1 MDRDLHKVLVFG
13 LLIIN
18 YIILGAFW
26 WTYSGELISSEN
38 ISGTLLAF
46 GRLAGLLGATQI
58 LLQLVL
64 IGRVKWVE
72 SAFGLDKLSRLHRW
86 NGYLI
91 LGLITLHPI
100 LIIQSYAMVNFT
112 SFFDQW
118 AEFLKGMAVLFR
130 AFAGYVI
137 LLGTIAL
144 SITIVRRRLKYE
156 TWYYVHLL
164 NYIAI
169 ALVFG
174 HQLRFGTDAQGQW
187 FRIYWYLIYTFAF
200 GNLIWFRILKPLV
213 KFSKHDFHVSRVEPE
228 DPHGIATSVYVTGDK
243 IRDFKI
249 KPGQFA
255 IFRFFQKGF
264 WWQAHPFS
272 FSMIPKEG
280 ELRITAKKL
289 GDYTSTLPQLT
300 PGVEVLVDGPHGLF
314 TKDVITKEKI
324 LFIAGG
330 IGITPIRALLEQLGP
345 EQKDMIL
352 LYSNKSRAEH
362 IFAEELAELSR
373 KHDFKIVNIYADE
386 KIAGAE
392 FGRLDQD
399 MLARLVPDL
408 KDRDVFLCGPPMM
421 MSALRAVLL
430 RLGLPRK
437 QLHWERF
444 AL

>member
-1 MDRDLHKVLVFG
+1 MNRDLQKVLVYG

-18 YIILGAFW
+18 YLILGGFW
-26 WTYSGELISSEN
+26 WTYSGELISTAN
-38 ISGTLLAF
+38 ISGLLLAF

-64 IGRVKWVE
+64 IGRVRWVE
-72 SAFGLDKLSRLHRW
+72 SAFGLDKLSRIHKW

-100 LIIQSYAMVNFT
+100 LIIQSYAMVNFVN
-112 SFFDQW
+112 FFTQFS
-118 AEFLKGMAVLFR
+118 EFLKGMATLFR

-137 LLGTIAL
+137 LLGTIVL

-156 TWYYVHLL
+156 TWYYVHLF

-187 FRIYWYLIYTFAF
+187 FRLYWYLAYTFAF
-200 GNLIWFRILKPLV
+200 GNLIWYRFIRPLV
-213 KFSKHDFHVSRVEPE
+213 KFWKHDFRISRVEPE
-228 DPHGIATSVYVTGDK
+228 DPHGIATSIYITGDK

-249 KPGQFA
+249 VPGQFA

-272 FSMIPKEG
+272 FSMVPKEG
-280 ELRITAKKL
+280 ELRLSAKRL
-289 GDYTSTLPQLT
+289 GDYTTTLPNLV
-300 PGVEVLVDGPHGLF
+300 PGTEVLIDGPHGLF
-314 TKDVITKEKI
+314 TKEVITKDKL

-330 IGITPIRALLEQLGP
+330 IGITPIRAMLEDLGDSN
-345 EQKDMIL
+345 KDMIL
-352 LYSNKSRAEH
+352 LYSNKSPAEH
-362 IFAEELAELSR
+362 IFANELEELS
-373 KHDFKIVNIYADE
+373 KQHDFKIINIYADE
-386 KIAGAE
+386 KIAGE
-392 FGRLDQD
+392 EVGRLDQA

-408 KDRDVFLCGPPMM
+408 KERDVFLCGPPPMM
-421 MSALRAVLL
+421 NALKVALSN
-430 RLGLPRK
+430 LGLPKK
-437 QLHWERF
+437 QFHWERF